1 MTAYEII
8 TTKRDGKELTKE
20 QIDFIVNG
28 FTDESIPAYQ
38 ISSWLMAIFL
48 NGMTNN
54 EMHFLTQA
62 MLHSGEVVELS
73 EIPGVKVDKHS
84 TGGVGD
90 KVSIILAPIVAAAG
104 VPVPMISGRGLG
116 HTGGTLDKLQSIPG
130 FRIDYSISDYKNIIA
145 EMGVC
150 LIGQTGNI
158 APADKKLYALRDVT
172 ATVQSIPLICGSIMS
187 KKLAEGIDA
196 LVLDVK
202 TGHGAFMEDYD
213 KSVDLAKNLINIGE
227 KGGKETVAFITNMN
241 EPLGFAVGNWLEIK
255 ECIDCLKGDG
265 PADLLEL
272 THQLCGAMIWLGKK
286 ASSLE
291 EGIKISQQMI
301 QSGKAWQKFL
311 EIVERQEG
319 SVETINNPENYPK
332 AKYIEP
338 VVAQSNGYISE
349 INSLEVGLSAVSL
362 GAGRF
367 QWDDKIDPK
376 AGIVL
381 SKKVGDEVSKEE
393 EVMTIYTD
401 KQEVVD
407 DVKKRLSNSLKIS
420 KDKPVQEKLIY
431 DFLDKT
437 CLS

>member
-8 TTKRDGKELTKE
+8 TAKRDGKELTKE
-20 QIDFIVNG
+20 QIEFMVNG

-38 ISSWLMAIFL
+38 VSSWLMAIFL
-48 NGMTNN
+48 NGMNHE
-54 EMHFLTQA
+54 EMHFYTQA
-62 MLHSGEVVELS
+62 MLHSGEVVDLS
-73 EIPGVKVDKHS
+73 EVAGVKVDKHS

-90 KVSIILAPIVAAAG
+90 KVSIILAPIAAAAG

-116 HTGGTLDKLQSIPG
+116 HTGGTLDKLESIPG
-130 FRIDYSISDYKNIIA
+130 FRIDYDIAEYKEIIK

-150 LIGQTGNI
+150 LIGQTSTI

-202 TGHGAFMEDYD
+202 TGHGAFMQDFS
-213 KSVDLAKNLINIGE
+213 KAVDLAKNLINIGE
-227 KGGKETVAFITNMN
+227 KGGKKTVAFLTNMD

-255 ECIDCLKGDG
+255 ECIDCLKGKG
-265 PADLLEL
+265 PADLMEL
-272 THQLCGAMIWLGKK
+272 THQLCGAMIWLGEETKT
-286 ASSLE
+286 LE
-291 EGIKISQQMI
+291 EGIEVSKRMV
-301 QSGKAWQKFL
+301 QSGKAWKKFL

-319 SVETINNPENYPK
+319 STDVLHHPETYPK
-332 AKYIEP
+332 AKYTKSL
-338 VVAQSNGYISE
+338 VAQSAGCIKE

-362 GAGRF
+362 GAGRI

-381 SKKVGDEVSKEE
+381 HKKVGDEILEGEE
-393 EVMTIYTD
+393 LMTIFTD
-401 KQEVVD
+401 KPNEINAVLE
-407 DVKKRLSNSLKIS
+407 RLGKAVQISNERPGPK
-420 KDKPVQEKLIY
+420 KLIY
-431 DFLDKT
+431 KFLDKSS
-437 CLS
+437 LS